1 MPTEPSADIRE
12 AASALW
18 QLYTALIHEGFSE
31 EQAMTIVCTQ
41 MARS

>member
-18 QLYTALIHEGFSE
+18 QLYTALQHEGFTV
-31 EQAMTIVCTQ
+31 EQAMIIVCAQ
-41 MARS
+41 MQRS